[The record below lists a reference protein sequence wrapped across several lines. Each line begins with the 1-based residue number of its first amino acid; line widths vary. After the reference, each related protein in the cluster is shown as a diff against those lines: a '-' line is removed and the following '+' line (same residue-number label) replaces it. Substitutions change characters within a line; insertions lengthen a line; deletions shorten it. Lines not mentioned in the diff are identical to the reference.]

1 MSLQSESVVATRAH
15 PARSAPRPLPVRPAL
30 RGSPYPAFVGKALL
44 AAAHVQVALWD
55 RAMRRV
61 ELEQQAALA
70 AILKHAAGTE
80 LGKKH
85 GFSRIRAY
93 DDFARAVPVGD
104 YDSHSPF
111 IERMRKGER
120 NLLVPE
126 FVTYYGNSSGSSQH
140 GKSKFL
146 PITERQISHQ
156 RRAGADTLMRYVA
169 WAKDDTFSQGYTL
182 GLVPPTTM
190 KPDGPTLVTSN
201 PALMVTRLPAF
212 TRPVYLPDDG
222 IRRIADYET
231 KLTAIAERYM
241 DWDVRSLLGT
251 TCWFPVMF
259 ERLLEV
265 ARKRGR
271 KVDHVSDLWPNLRA
285 LIGGGVSAKPYL
297 PVLRRLMGRDEFQ
310 LIDSYNATEGGI
322 YATSDFSGKDGM
334 LMLPHRGTFFE
345 FIPVDGSS
353 GWAQG
358 DNRSTFGKRV
368 PLWGVKPGQLYSIV
382 VTTVS
387 GLYAYEIGD
396 IVRFTSI
403 DPLRIEFAGRLSG
416 CLSVTQE
423 LTTHVEIEG
432 AVVRAIAKC
441 PCRTVDFGAAADVG
455 ADGHGKSRYVL
466 FVEFDEGAEPNSLA
480 DFTAAFDQGMC
491 AENRVYR
498 EHRTGDVAIVAPRV
512 VPLVRGGAQRF
523 LDATTRGNVQGKF
536 PRILDEGRRDALFAF
551 AAPVKGASS

>member
-1 MSLQSESVVATRAH
+1 MSLQSESVVATRAN
-15 PARSAPRPLPVRPAL
+15 PTRPAARPTASRPVL
-30 RGSPYPAFVGKALL
+30 RGSPYPAFVGRAML

-61 ELEQQAALA
+61 EVEQQAALA
-70 AILKHAAGTE
+70 SIVKHAAGTE
-80 LGKKH
+80 FGKSS

-93 DDFARAVPVGD
+93 EDFARAVPVGD
-104 YDSHSPF
+104 YDSFSPF
-111 IERMRKGER
+111 IDRMRKGER

-140 GKSKFL
+140 GRSKFL
-146 PITERQISHQ
+146 PITERQISQQ
-156 RRAGADTLMRYVA
+156 RRAGADTLMRYLA

-212 TRPVYLPDDG
+212 TRPVYLPDER
-222 IRRIADYET
+222 IRTIPDYET
-231 KLTAIAERYM
+231 KLRAIAERYV
-241 DWDVRSLLGT
+241 DWDVRALLGT

-265 ARKRGR
+265 ARSHGR
-271 KVDHVSDLWPNLRA
+271 KANDVSALWPNLRV
-285 LIGGGVSAKPYL
+285 LIGGGVSAAPYL
-297 PVLRRLMGRDEFQ
+297 PILAKLLGRDDFT
-310 LIDSYNATEGGI
+310 LIDTYNATEGGI
-322 YATSDFSGKDGM
+322 YAASDFSGNDGM

-345 FIPVDGSS
+345 FIPVDGAP
-353 GWAQG
+353 GWARG
-358 DNRSTFGKRV
+358 DKDRSSVLGKRV
-368 PLWGVKPGQLYSIV
+368 PLWGVKTGQLYSVV
-382 VTTVS
+382 VTTLS

-403 DPLRIEFAGRLSG
+403 DPLRVEFAGRLSG

-432 AVVRAIAKC
+432 AVAHAVAKC

-455 ADGHGKSRYVL
+455 ADGHARSRYVL
-466 FVEFDEGAEPNSLA
+466 FVEFDEGAAPHSLA

-491 AENRVYR
+491 AQNRVYR

-551 AAPVKGASS
+551 ASTSS